1 MRITK
6 DAATVAEPVP
16 VLGMEERPLA
26 FLTFDARGRLVDVS
40 ASRPPPHQE
49 TPAEREAA
57 LLVQALGAKL
67 RKAVHDG
74 ADLAELLRR
83 ARVAVDMLEQLQ
95 ALEQMHGP
103 EARQRLGGGA

>member
-1 MRITK
+1 MRITAG
-6 DAATVAEPVP
+6 AAIVAEPIP
-16 VLGMEERPLA
+16 VLGMEERPLGY
-26 FLTFDARGRLVDVS
+26 LTFDRNGRLVDLS
-40 ASRPPPHQE
+40 ASRPPPHRE

-57 LLVQALGAKL
+57 LLVQAMGAKL
-67 RKAVHDG
+67 RKAAHDG

-103 EARQRLGGGA
+103 EARQLLGGGA